1 MPSSLPAFCYTES
14 LKKTSNTI
22 YLICATVFIEVIG
35 FSLVIPILPLMFTE
49 PSSSIYVLSPDSTKQ
64 VQYILLGLLFAVYTF
79 GQFFA
84 NPIFG
89 QLSDKYGRRLI
100 LGLAILGTAI
110 SNFAFAFG
118 ALVAS
123 LPILIGARL
132 FDGITGGSIAIAQAV
147 AADISEP
154 AERSKNFGMVGAALG
169 FGFMFGPLLGGV
181 FSDPSIVSFFGAPF
195 VFIVSGVLS
204 LLNVLFIYKFLPET
218 SPLDKALQIRPARS
232 VQNIAQAFSGRKTRG
247 IYSLSLVYSFGFT
260 LFTTFF
266 GVYLINRLGYSQREI
281 GFFFFYIGFLIIP
294 FQTLLVPYID
304 RRFKKITLLYV
315 SFTALAIALL
325 LIAFST
331 NTIELLLIIILFS
344 AANAV
349 GRTTVTSVVS
359 LKADQNSQG
368 KALGV
373 DASVQS
379 LGQAVPAIFAGLI
392 AATFGVTAP
401 ILLAVGTFA
410 VGLVFLYIYREH
422 LQ

>member
-1 MPSSLPAFCYTES
+1 
-14 LKKTSNTI
+14 
-22 YLICATVFIEVIG
+22 
-35 FSLVIPILPLMFTE
+35 MFTE